1 MLILIIKGG
10 LFAFLLVLAAVWDIR
25 KCEIPNTI
33 SLLIMITGL
42 LQLILGMHFQDL
54 L

>member
-25 KCEIPNTI
+25 NVKFR
-33 SLLIMITGL
+33 
-42 LQLILGMHFQDL
+42 ILFHYS
-54 L
+54 